1 MVIADQIA
9 DPKSLETIVPKTNKR
24 YDESK
29 TESSDHEPRFKSLGR
44 PSIIEK
50 EPRTCSNS
58 KKLDKRRVNT

>member
-1 MVIADQIA
+1 MVIADQITE
-9 DPKSLETIVPKTNKR
+9 PKSLETIVPKTNKR

-50 EPRTCSNS
+50 ESRTCSNS
-58 KKLDKRRVNT
+58 KKLEKRRVNT